1 MENKKGSKPF
11 YALPEKT
18 PTSSQIVN
26 AARSSLRT
34 FDTRRPNTPRDE
46 QRHLFPS
53 STNRTP
59 ETRPPSA
66 FRYVCYYESL
76 NHILA

>member
-1 MENKKGSKPF
+1 MENKKLNKPF

-59 ETRPPSA
+59 ESRPPSS
-66 FRYVCYYESL
+66 FR
-76 NHILA
+76 